1 MTTTEAKLMV
11 FAHLGQAWAPCGQ
24 LLMTEE
30 GPNVLAS
37 SFAYGL
43 NYLHRPDALEV
54 DPVSLGIADLEQVQ
68 GKRRLPVH
76 GLPLFGGI
84 RDAAPDS
91 WGRRV
96 IEAKLKVPANSLPE
110 SQYLLH
116 AGSDRVGALDIR
128 ASIHD
133 GPSPGNGASHA
144 LEHLME
150 AAERIEDGLPIPA
163 HLEAIFI
170 NGTALGGARPKASV
184 RDEHGVLWLAKFSC
198 RRDGFDVPAI
208 ECATLRLAAAAG
220 LTVPSVEVRTLG
232 ANKAMFIRRFDRYW
246 VEPGKTPGAG
256 DNLMA
261 TQPGPGKAEHRLAF
275 VSGLTLLSCDET
287 ESQTKAYTDLAQ
299 AVRRHCHPR
308 VIRADNAELFKRM
321 VYNILVSNDDDH
333 LLNHAFIWDPRLAGW
348 RLSPLYD
355 VLPRASHATER
366 FLHLGVGPQGR
377 LATLENALEAHEM
390 FTLSRAAACQMMA
403 EVWRVVR
410 DWKVYFEGFGV
421 AAAEIDKTA
430 PAFRH
435 IDDVSTPA
443 LRKLLSQPPSGIADR
458 AGRTKAMTT

>member
-1 MTTTEAKLMV
+1 MAATESKLMV
-11 FAHLGQAWAPCGQ
+11 FAHLGQGWAPCGQ
-24 LLMTEE
+24 LLMTED
-30 GPNVLAS
+30 GPNVVAS

-43 NYLHRPDALEV
+43 NYLRRPDALEV
-54 DPVSLGIADLEQVQ
+54 DPVSLGIADREQVL
-68 GKRRLPVH
+68 GKRLLPAH

-116 AGSDRVGALDIR
+116 AGSDRVGALDVR
-128 ASIHD
+128 QTIHN
-133 GPSPGNGASHA
+133 GPTPCNNAPHA
-144 LEHLME
+144 LEYLMD

-170 NGTALGGARPKASV
+170 DGTALGGARPKASV
-184 RDEHGVLWLAKFSC
+184 RDEHGVLCLAKFSS

-208 ECATLRLAAAAG
+208 ECAALRLAAAAG
-220 LTVPSVEVRTLG
+220 LTVPPVEVRTLG
-232 ANKAMFIRRFDRYW
+232 ARKVMLIRRFDRYW
-246 VEPGKTPGAG
+246 AEPGKTPGAE
-256 DNLMA
+256 DDLMA
-261 TQPGPGKAEHRLAF
+261 TQPGHGWAEHRLAF
-275 VSGLTLLSCDET
+275 VSGLTLVGCDET
-287 ESQTKAYTDLAQ
+287 ESRTKAYTDLAQ
-299 AVRRHCHPR
+299 AVRSHCHPG

-321 VYNILVSNDDDH
+321 VFNILVSNDDDH
-333 LLNHAFIWDPRLAGW
+333 LRNHAFIWDPRLAGW

-377 LATLENALEAHEM
+377 LATLDNALEAHEM
-390 FTLSRAAACQMMA
+390 FTLSRAAACQMIA
-403 EVWRVVR
+403 DVWSVVR
-410 DWKVYFEGFGV
+410 EWKVYFEGFGV

-435 IDDVSTPA
+435 IDDISSPA
-443 LRKLLSQPPSGIADR
+443 LRKLLSQPPPEQCD
-458 AGRTKAMTT
+458 